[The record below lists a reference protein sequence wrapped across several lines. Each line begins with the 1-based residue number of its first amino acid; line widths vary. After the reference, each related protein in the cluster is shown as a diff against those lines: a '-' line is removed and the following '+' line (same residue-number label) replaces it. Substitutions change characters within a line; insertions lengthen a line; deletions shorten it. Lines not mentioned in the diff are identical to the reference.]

1 MANLFRVDFI
11 KGKTTDADYG
21 QVKHSLIDTATDR
34 QIISLSV
41 SSDKLALV
49 SNYSREPKRLVFE
62 CFPTTWI
69 STNLL
74 SGANEHERYISIY
87 EVKVYRDG
95 SQFFGGIIDTS
106 QLSYDVSTGILKI
119 TCYDKIKLLSIYSDL
134 KHYYSLTSGYQPEWA
149 LGYFIQDIEQR
160 IPLDISYVNL
170 YNLPMLHTG
179 DLMLAQVMYNDMQ
192 TLPSGGGWT
201 YTFDSSSWLAPKHGY
216 LVDNVANRITYVFA
230 YKKVIKATYPNP
242 ATTQYQAKYKGRI
255 YRFFNNICPQV
266 FEYDEKTTWQ
276 DTLADMD
283 SSQEEFVSFFTDNG
297 IAESQLDTLVST
309 GTIYGNPYGT
319 SQAVNQYAA
328 AHYDNGNTFPT
339 RFHPGKSYETAQDD
353 KTNDLKVLQ
362 AALMLY
368 NAVIFTD
375 NYGNII
381 FKNKDAYA
389 TTIIDVSDD
398 DVVSLIRKRSNQE
411 KPDTSILEILAGD
424 TTMLQSLISQYLID
438 FHDSKWSIDITIDQ
452 LAKYNLSLQSKLR
465 IQGNVYAV
473 TEVEKDYLND
483 EYKLKAWLI

>member
-1 MANLFRVDFI
+1 MPNLFRVDFI

-21 QVKHSLIDTATDR
+21 QVKHSLIDTTTDR

-41 SSDKLALV
+41 SSDKLASV
-49 SNYSREPKRLVFE
+49 SNYSREPKRLIFE

-69 STNLL
+69 NTNLL

-87 EVKVYRDG
+87 EVQVYRDG

-106 QLSYDVSTGILKI
+106 QLSYDISNGILKI

-160 IPLDISYVNL
+160 IPLSISYVNL

-179 DLMLAQVMYNDMQ
+179 DLLLAQVMYNDLQ

-201 YTFDSSSWLAPKHGY
+201 YSFDSSSWLAPKHGY

-230 YKKVIKATYPNP
+230 YKKVIKATYPSP
-242 ATTQYQAKYKGRI
+242 ATTQYQGKYRGRI

-266 FEYDEKTTWQ
+266 FEFDGKTTWQ
-276 DTLADMD
+276 DTLTDLD
-283 SSQEEFVSFFTDNG
+283 SSQEEFVSFFLDNG

-319 SQAVNQYAA
+319 SQAVNQYTA

-339 RFHPGKSYETAQDD
+339 RFHPGKAYETNQDD
-353 KTNDLKVLQ
+353 KTDALKVLQ

-381 FKNKDAYA
+381 FRNKDAYS
-389 TTIIDVSDD
+389 TTIIEIADD
-398 DVVSLIRKRSNQE
+398 DVISLIRKRSNQE

-424 TTMLQSLISQYLID
+424 TTTLQFLISQYLID

-452 LAKYNLSLQSKLR
+452 LSKYSISLQSKLR

-473 TEVEKDYLND
+473 TEVERDYLND
-483 EYKLKAWLI
+483 EYKLKAWLL